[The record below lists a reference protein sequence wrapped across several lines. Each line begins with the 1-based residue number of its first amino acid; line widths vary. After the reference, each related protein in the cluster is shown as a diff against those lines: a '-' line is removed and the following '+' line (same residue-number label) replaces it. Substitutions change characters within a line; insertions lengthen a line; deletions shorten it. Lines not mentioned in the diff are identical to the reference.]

1 MRRGSDSSRLTTIYF
16 CMEHID
22 VRGVPESIAKALQSM
37 VDALRRQ
44 MLSKTAVNGATAT
57 KLPLEHGPGKVIGP
71 LTREELY
78 DDAA

>member
-1 MRRGSDSSRLTTIYF
+1 
-16 CMEHID
+16 MEHID
-22 VRGVPESIAKALQSM
+22 VRGLPESIAQALKSM

-44 MLSKTAVNGATAT
+44 MGPKPQTGGAAAA
-57 KLPLEHGPGKVIGP
+57 KLPLEHRPGKVIGP